1 LPAAHRDR
9 AGDQAPDLPRTLGL
23 APFRQ
28 RLPWFGADLQTLRD
42 VLRPEA
48 LQTDSSSPVLIPL
61 DAGDQL
67 LARLDLP
74 AGGAPRALV
83 LLLPGLGS
91 GADALGPRRLALA
104 LQRQGFASL
113 RLNPRGA
120 GEGRSLAGGS
130 YAAACNRDL
139 LPVLRRARSLAA
151 DLPLAAVGISLG
163 GTMLLNLCRDP
174 ALASGAEAGLDAL
187 VTLSSPLDLAGCTE
201 RFEQPRNAFYQ
212 RWLVRRLRQQV
223 LADAR
228 GLSAAE
234 RAALSGPQRPRTIRA
249 FDALITAPRWG
260 HASVADYHR
269 AASPLPD
276 LRQRALGRASGPPTL
291 LLHAAD
297 DPWVPAGP
305 ARALAN
311 LLEPAAAAA
320 DLEVLLTRHGG
331 HCGFHAAEAA
341 AAGEGVRCSW
351 AERVAAAWLALRLR
365 F

>member
-1 LPAAHRDR
+1 M
-9 AGDQAPDLPRTLGL
+9 
-23 APFRQ
+23 
-28 RLPWFGADLQTLRD
+28 
-42 VLRPEA
+42 LRPEV
-48 LQTDSSSPVLIPL
+48 LPPDRSSPVLIPL
-61 DAGDQL
+61 GAGDQL
-67 LARLDLP
+67 FARLDLP
-74 AGGAPRALV
+74 PGGVPRALV
-83 LLLPGLGS
+83 LVLPGLGS
-91 GADALGPRRLALA
+91 GAEALGPRRLALA
-104 LQRQGFASL
+104 LQRQGFATL

-130 YAAACNRDL
+130 YAAACNHDL
-139 LPVLRRARSLAA
+139 LPALRRARSLAA
-151 DLPLAAVGISLG
+151 GLPLAGVGISLG

-174 ALASGAEAGLDAL
+174 TLAAGTEAGLDAL

-234 RAALSGPQRPRTIRA
+234 RAALRGPRRPRTIRA

-260 HASVADYHR
+260 HASVAAYHH
-269 AASPLPD
+269 AASPLPY
-276 LRQRALGRASGPPTL
+276 LRQRALGHAGGPLTL

-305 ARALAN
+305 ARELAN
-311 LLEPAAAAA
+311 LLEPAGAAAA

-331 HCGFHAAEAA
+331 HCGFHGAEAA
-341 AAGEGVRCSW
+341 SEAEGPRCSW
-351 AERVAAAWLALRLR
+351 AERVAAAWLAQRLR
-365 F
+365 V